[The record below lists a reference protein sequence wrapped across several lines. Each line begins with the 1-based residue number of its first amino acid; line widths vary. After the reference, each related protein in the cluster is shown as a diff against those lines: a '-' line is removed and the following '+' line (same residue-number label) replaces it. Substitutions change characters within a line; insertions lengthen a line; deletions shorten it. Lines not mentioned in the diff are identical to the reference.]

1 VCAVRLGE
9 SPASGPEI
17 PWQTTREYT
26 TSIARV
32 PSPTVNLANP
42 RTREPANPRTREPYV
57 CMWPPGI
64 RSQTRQNSRISTA
77 VPSDTRMYFS

>member
-1 VCAVRLGE
+1 MRLGE
-9 SPASGPEI
+9 SPASEPEI

-26 TSIARV
+26 TSIPRIQ
-32 PSPTVNLANP
+32 SPTVNLANP
-42 RTREPANPRTREPYV
+42 RPYV

-77 VPSDTRMYFS
+77 VPSDTRMYLS